1 MANAL
6 RLRRGTTAQHAS
18 FTGLEGE
25 VTVDTTK
32 DTVVVHNGST
42 AGGIPLARES
52 QATTSV
58 AITGG
63 SITGITDLAIA
74 DGGTGA
80 STAAAAR
87 INLLPSLTSNGGKAV
102 YVNSGATDLEYRT
115 IVTLTDGDKGDIT
128 VSSTGATWTIDNS
141 VVTPAKMSQPI
152 TRMTSQGAA
161 STSFVTFTSIP
172 SWVRRITL
180 CFDSISTGS
189 AVNVLVRL
197 GDSGGL
203 ETTGY
208 VSGSSR
214 LGASSLA
221 STTSTS
227 GFLLNS
233 GNAGYSLSGVITIA
247 NTNGNVWTASGSV
260 SYTDGTIT
268 TAGYKELSATLTS
281 VSILPVSGTFDAGN
295 LNIIYD

>member
-32 DTVVVHNGST
+32 DTVVVHDGST
-42 AGGIPLARES
+42 AGGIPLAKAS

-87 INLLPSLTSNGGKAV
+87 VNLLPSLTSNGNKALF
-102 YVNSGATDLEYRT
+102 VNSGATDIEYRT
-115 IVTLTDGDKGDIT
+115 IVGVTDGDKGDIT
-128 VSSTGATWTIDNS
+128 VASSGTSWTIDS
-141 VVTPAKMSQPI
+141 GAVTPTKMSQPI
-152 TRMTSQGAA
+152 TRMSSQNAA
-161 STSFVTFTSIP
+161 STSFLNFTSIP
-172 SWVRRITL
+172 SWVKRITL
-180 CFDSISTGS
+180 CIDAISTGS
-189 AVNVLVRL
+189 ASNVLIRL
-197 GDSGGL
+197 GDAGGV

-214 LGASSLA
+214 LDTSTLA
-221 STTSTS
+221 STTSTV

-233 GNAGYSLSGVITIA
+233 GNAGYSLNGVITIA
-247 NTNGNVWTASGSV
+247 NTSGNIWLASGSV
-260 SYTDGTIT
+260 SYSGGTIT
-268 TAGYKELSATLTS
+268 CAGNKTLSDVLTTVS
-281 VSILPVSGTFDAGN
+281 VLPVSGTFDAGTI
-295 LNIIYD
+295 NIVYD